1 MITIYSVGSR
11 REFKYNKKA
20 TWEEKNEEENGS
32 TQRTGKRNINY
43 SYSYYP
49 RDRERGGDKE
59 PCKNGREAVLGCSS
73 VSLEPHGKEDKDT
86 GFSHVEE
93 EEEKEAEKEKKEPI
107 N

>member
-20 TWEEKNEEENGS
+20 TREEKNEEENGS

-49 RDRERGGDKE
+49 RERERE
-59 PCKNGREAVLGCSS
+59 RETKSLARMAVLQSAWD
-73 VSLEPHGKEDKDT
+73 HM
-86 GFSHVEE
+86 
-93 EEEKEAEKEKKEPI
+93 EKKTKTLGFHMLKKKKKK
-107 N
+107 